1 MEPVIR
7 IIQTA
12 QGDEVKW
19 RDLGSL
25 ELRDYFSFRMDT
37 VVVDSNQ
44 EFQTH
49 LGFGGAFTESAAYVM
64 ANASEDVRADII
76 KAYFNKES
84 GLAYNLGRTSING
97 CDFSLDPYVY
107 VEDDDA
113 DLKTFNMEREDKYV
127 VPFIKQAGEEAGED
141 IGILCAPWS
150 PPAFMKNNK
159 DMNHGGRLLRK
170 YYGTWAKYMVK
181 YIEGMLERGINIRTV
196 SVQNEDRK
204 SVV

>member
-12 QGDEVKW
+12 QSEQIKW
-19 RDLGSL
+19 KDLG
-25 ELRDYFSFRMDT
+25 EYDLRDYFSFRMDT
-37 VVVDSNQ
+37 VVVDSTQ

-49 LGFGGAFTESAAYVM
+49 LGFGGAFTEAAAYVL
-64 ANASEDVRADII
+64 ANASEEVKDEVI
-76 KAYFNKES
+76 KAYFNKET

-107 VEDDDA
+107 IEDGDIE
-113 DLKTFNMEREDKYV
+113 LNTFNMEREEKWV
-127 VPFIKQAGEEAGED
+127 IPFIKKAGEEAGED
-141 IGILCAPWS
+141 IAILCAPWS

-170 YYGTWAKYMVK
+170 YYGAWAEYMVK
-181 YIEGMLERGINIRTV
+181 YVKGMLNV
-196 SVQNEDRK
+196 A
-204 SVV
+204 